1 MEDKTDKT
9 TRTGETQ
16 HLMPLFSVW
25 CSIQT
30 DKLADQL
37 APAFLRFIF
46 ATSRKPNSTRLWLQ
60 VNFWRFNFCDVL
72 KASSIHVIA
81 LSIPGINAQAFRAGL
96 VNLVLLAS
104 RLRQLGLGQG
114 KCERSSR
121 VTVKRS
127 KRALTDS
134 LALFPALA
142 IPSRSASVRF
152 AMAIKKKQSISKP
165 SSNGNRSR
173 NGASQSKPS
182 HTGPQNTAVR
192 TYSIPDFR
200 LEHPDLAVKR
210 LVEKDKD
217 GAEHVRYEV
226 TGNLDAPVPPIRDS
240 KYLNKQQCIEI
251 YRYMLL
257 NRKMEVALE
266 NLYKQGKVVGG
277 VYFGLGQEAC
287 SCASAYALDKDD
299 WFAPM
304 IRNQG
309 ALLVRGFGASDTM
322 MQYMAKADSPTKGR
336 DGTSHFGDIEERNM
350 VSPISMLGDL
360 IPVLSGVALGARLQ
374 GRNIATLTWIGD
386 GGQSTGVTYEG
397 INFAAV
403 QNLGLV
409 LFVESNLWAYSTPSE
424 MQYRVKDL
432 AERAIGYGIPGV
444 IVDGTDAC
452 QVYDAAH
459 DAVERAH
466 RAEGPTLIEAKMMRM
481 KGHAIHDAAAYV
493 PKPMFDFWKKR
504 DPIARFENY
513 LVKEKKWLTAKENA
527 ELISEV
533 ERVIEAEREI
543 AVNSPM
549 PTPESAEGGVYCEDG
564 CHEIKPK
571 YGMPKVKKG
580 TGGFKATEAAV
591 HLK

>member
-1 MEDKTDKT
+1 
-9 TRTGETQ
+9 
-16 HLMPLFSVW
+16 
-25 CSIQT
+25 
-30 DKLADQL
+30 
-37 APAFLRFIF
+37 
-46 ATSRKPNSTRLWLQ
+46 
-60 VNFWRFNFCDVL
+60 
-72 KASSIHVIA
+72 
-81 LSIPGINAQAFRAGL
+81 
-96 VNLVLLAS
+96 
-104 RLRQLGLGQG
+104 
-114 KCERSSR
+114 
-121 VTVKRS
+121 
-127 KRALTDS
+127 
-134 LALFPALA
+134 
-142 IPSRSASVRF
+142 
-152 AMAIKKKQSISKP
+152 MAIKKTKSTVKHNG
-165 SSNGNRSR
+165 NGNRGR
-173 NGASQSKPS
+173 NGASRSKSPILARDARNGAPAS
-182 HTGPQNTAVR
+182 SKTANISLR
-192 TYSIPDFR
+192 TYSIPDTR
-200 LEHPDLAVKR
+200 LEHPDLSVR
-210 LVEKDKD
+210 QSIEKDKD
-217 GAEHVRYEV
+217 GTEHVRYEV
-226 TGNLDAPVPPIRDS
+226 TGDLNAPVPPIRDS
-240 KYLNKQQCIEI
+240 KYLDKKQCIEI

-309 ALLVRGFGASDTM
+309 ALLVRGFRAADTM
-322 MQYMAKADSPTKGR
+322 MQYMAKADSPTRGR
-336 DGTSHFGDIEERNM
+336 DGTSHFGDIEKRNM

-374 GRNIATLTWIGD
+374 GRNIAVMTYIGD

-409 LFVESNLWAYSTPSE
+409 LFVESNEWAYSTPSE
-424 MQYRVKDL
+424 MQYRCKDL

-452 QVYDAAH
+452 QVYDAAR

-466 RAEGPTLIEAKMMRM
+466 RGEGPTMIEAKMMRM

-527 ELISEV
+527 DLISEV

-549 PTPESAEGGVYCEDG
+549 PTPESAEGGVFCEDG

-571 YGMPKVKKG
+571 YGMPKAKKG
-580 TGGFKATEAAV
+580 TGRFRETEAAV